1 MAFHDGT
8 VHVGICWFSGTADH
22 SLEIDSFPIWIK
34 EDMIMIKR
42 LTSEVIGVVIIFLVL
57 SAFPVSAAQKLT
69 IMLDWFPNI
78 DHLPLYVAQQEGF
91 FADEGLN
98 VKILSPSATTDAL
111 KLAAVGKVDLAVS
124 YAPQSIMGASEGLP
138 VKVVGRLVEHPLSV
152 LLFLKGKGIEKP
164 ADLEG
169 KIIGYT
175 VPGMMDI
182 LTEAFAKINGIKTYD
197 PINVGFAIV
206 QSLVSGKVNAI
217 MGPYKNYETVELE
230 EKGYTAGYFE
240 LGEWGIPDY
249 DELVFISGTGMLEK
263 KRKAIQGF
271 VRAVERAIAKTRKD
285 PDMALEV
292 YFKAVPEAPRS
303 METKAFKIT
312 LPLYASDQRHDVKRW
327 QKFADFAFTYGLI
340 KKPVAADT
348 ILETLNE

>member
-1 MAFHDGT
+1 
-8 VHVGICWFSGTADH
+8 VGICRFFGEADH
-22 SLEIDSFPIWIK
+22 SLEINSLTVCIK
-34 EDMIMIKR
+34 EDMIMTKKITAR
-42 LTSEVIGVVIIFLVL
+42 VIGIVTLFLIISTLP
-57 SAFPVSAAQKLT
+57 AYAAQKLT

-78 DHLPLYVAQQEGF
+78 DHLPLYVAQREGF
-91 FADEGLN
+91 FADEDLD

-111 KLAAVGKVDLAVS
+111 KLAAAGRVDLAIS

-164 ADLEG
+164 EDLEG

-182 LTEAFAKINGIKTYD
+182 LTEAFAKINGIKTYE

-206 QSLVSGKVNAI
+206 QSLVSGKVDAI

-230 EKGYTAGYFE
+230 EKGYAAGYFE
-240 LGEWGIPDY
+240 LREWGIPDY
-249 DELVFISGTGMLEK
+249 DELVFISGAGMLEK
-263 KRKAIQGF
+263 KRKSIHGF
-271 VRAVERAIAKTRKD
+271 IRAVERAIEKTRKD
-285 PDMALEV
+285 PAAALEV

-312 LPLYASDQRHDVKRW
+312 LPLYASHQRHDRERW
-327 QKFADFAFTYGLI
+327 QKFADFAFSYGLI
-340 KKPVAADT
+340 KKAVAADT
-348 ILETLNE
+348 ILETVNE

>member
-1 MAFHDGT
+1 MT
-8 VHVGICWFSGTADH
+8 
-22 SLEIDSFPIWIK
+22 
-34 EDMIMIKR
+34 KR
-42 LTSEVIGVVIIFLVL
+42 FTSKVIGVVVMFLIL
-57 SAFPVSAAQKLT
+57 SALPVYAAQKLT

-111 KLAAVGKVDLAVS
+111 KLAAAGRVDLAIS

-164 ADLEG
+164 GDLEG

-182 LTEAFAKINGIKTYD
+182 LTEAFAKINGIKTYE

-206 QSLVSGKVNAI
+206 QSLVSGKVDAI

-230 EKGYTAGYFE
+230 EKGYKSGYFE

-249 DELVFISGTGMLEK
+249 DELVFISGSGMMEK
-263 KRKAIQGF
+263 KRKSIQGF
-271 VRAVERAIAKTRKD
+271 VRAVDRAIAQTRKN
-285 PDMALEV
+285 PDAALAV
-292 YFKAVPEAPRS
+292 YFKAVPEASRG
-303 METKAFKIT
+303 METKAFQIT
-312 LPLYASDQRHDVKRW
+312 LPLYAAHQRHDPKRW
-327 QKFADFAFTYGLI
+327 QKFADFAFSYGLI
-340 KKPVAADT
+340 KKAVAVDT
-348 ILETLNE
+348 ILETMNE